1 MADVERLED
10 GGEESGSPVGEV
22 ASQTLS
28 SEALHS
34 MPHPPLPFS
43 KLFFIRTQQF
53 PIKSN
58 DSCLGPFSF
67 AETQHPTG

>member
-10 GGEESGSPVGEV
+10 GEESGSPVGEV
-22 ASQTLS
+22 ASQTLR

-43 KLFFIRTQQF
+43 KLFYQDTTISYQ
-53 PIKSN
+53 I
-58 DSCLGPFSF
+58 
-67 AETQHPTG
+67 